1 MDLNKDPDLSRKMRK
16 AAETSPDRELLIAG
30 ANQIDLV
37 ELACLQLDREVTML
51 KGLLNNPVR
60 PY

>member
-1 MDLNKDPDLSRKMRK
+1 MDLNKDPDLSNKMRR

-30 ANQIDLV
+30 ADQIDLV
-37 ELACLQLDREVTML
+37 ELACLQLEQEVTML

-60 PY
+60 R